1 MDKDFE
7 ENPVLVITVGS
18 VLAMTLASAGATW
31 LVTQSRVV
39 VQWLVDH
46 KVLVPAQEAVISL
59 GEGGLDMARI
69 VLLVS
74 VLVLVLVVSVMVTVR
89 IRTFRRRRALRELT
103 M

>member
-18 VLAMTLASAGATW
+18 ALAMTLASAGVTW

-59 GEGGLDMARI
+59 GEG
-69 VLLVS
+69 V
-74 VLVLVLVVSVMVTVR
+74 
-89 IRTFRRRRALRELT
+89 
-103 M
+103 